1 MIVESA
7 LTERADEEKFSPN
20 RNCCDE
26 DKIAKTFPSAAPL
39 SSDGCKGILRWRCP
53 MYFHHIMFV
62 RIAQLHARCVGH
74 IDRRRHI
81 GAALGRR
88 RRHWMPSLV
97 HRGRTDGARSQVSSN
112 APNVRSL
119 THPIPLDLRS
129 AVAAA
134 HYKRATAVA
143 TCEYVCR
150 RSYDKK
156 WRDDCGPCRQP
167 VSFYGFTNWGRRR
180 TDRPLI

>member
-1 MIVESA
+1 MQTHFAVSHV
-7 LTERADEEKFSPN
+7 FSPHHV
-20 RNCCDE
+20 RS
-26 DKIAKTFPSAAPL
+26 IRPAA
-39 SSDGCKGILRWRCP
+39 STLRGAHRSP
-53 MYFHHIMFV
+53 TSY
-62 RIAQLHARCVGH
+62 
-74 IDRRRHI
+74 RRRF
-81 GAALGRR
+81 GQAAAAATATLDALG
-88 RRHWMPSLV
+88 
-97 HRGRTDGARSQVSSN
+97 HRADGARSQVSSN